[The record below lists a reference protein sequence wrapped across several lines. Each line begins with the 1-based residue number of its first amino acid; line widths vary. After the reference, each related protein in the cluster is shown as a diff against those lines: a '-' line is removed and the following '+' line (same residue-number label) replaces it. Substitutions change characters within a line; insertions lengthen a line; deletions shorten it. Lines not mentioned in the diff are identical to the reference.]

1 MIVQRMGDSRRRLS
15 PASRLRLA
23 HTFLALAFGLSV
35 VAGARAW
42 SQEAGKKDEALDS
55 LLEKLAG
62 PADRPAPKATKSA
75 QPDRPR
81 ARSDRPAKG
90 SEPDRK
96 AEPPKA
102 RERDQA
108 KPGSGGTPASGQAS
122 KPSEAQAKKDSSP
135 VVAPKDQ

>member
-1 MIVQRMGDSRRRLS
+1 MIVPRLCDSRPRRS
-15 PASRLRLA
+15 PASRVRLA

-55 LLEKLAG
+55 LLEKLAD
-62 PADRPAPKATKSA
+62 PADRPAPKATKST
-75 QPDRPR
+75 Q
-81 ARSDRPAKG
+81 
-90 SEPDRK
+90 PDRK

-108 KPGSGGTPASGQAS
+108 KPGSGGTPAGGQA
-122 KPSEAQAKKDSSP
+122 
-135 VVAPKDQ
+135 